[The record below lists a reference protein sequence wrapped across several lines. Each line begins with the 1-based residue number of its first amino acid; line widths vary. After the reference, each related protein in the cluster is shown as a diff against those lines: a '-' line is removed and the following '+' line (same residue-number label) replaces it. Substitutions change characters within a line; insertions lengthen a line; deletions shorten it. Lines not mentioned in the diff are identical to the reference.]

1 MCLAAGCLISGQFP
15 RQQEAAM
22 SGEDTNPDR
31 PDFTQGIPIADLA
44 EGGMIQGR
52 VGSEAVMLARNG
64 GALFAIGAECTHYH
78 GPLAEGLLVADTVRC
93 PWHHACFSLRTGAA
107 LRAPAL
113 DPVACWRVEQEN
125 GKIFVRE
132 KLEPAARPALTPTRS
147 PPRSIVIIGGG
158 AAGNAAA
165 EMLRQE
171 GYAGPVTM
179 LSADDAGPYD
189 RPNLSKDYLA
199 GNAPEEWI
207 PLRSADFYR
216 AQGIELQL
224 GARVAAIDPGGR
236 EVRLRDGRR
245 HPYDALLLASGAEPV
260 RLTIPGSELPQVYY
274 LRTLADSRALI
285 AKATASRR
293 AVVIGASFIGLEVAA
308 SLRARGLDVI
318 VVAPEAR
325 PMETLFGS
333 EVGDLVRNVHEE
345 HGVAFRL
352 GTRPA
357 AIDSNGVVLDN
368 GEHLDADL
376 VVVGIGV
383 RPETALATGAG
394 LKVDRGV
401 IVDAYLQTS
410 TPGIWAAGDVARWP
424 DRLSGENV
432 RIEHWVVAERQ
443 GQTAAR
449 NMLGARERFDSAP
462 FFWTQQH
469 DLLLSYVGHA
479 AKWDRVEIDGS
490 LAAKDCRLIY
500 WLGGRK
506 LAVLTIGRDRDSLAA
521 EIELEKLITAE
532 T

>member
-1 MCLAAGCLISGQFP
+1 
-15 RQQEAAM
+15 M
-22 SGEDTNPDR
+22 SGEETKPDR
-31 PDFTQGIPIADLA
+31 PDLSQGIPMADLG
-44 EGGMIQGR
+44 EGGMVLGQVAG
-52 VGSEAVMLARNG
+52 EAVVLARNG

-93 PWHHACFSLRTGAA
+93 PWHHACFSLRTGEA

-113 DPVACWRVEQEN
+113 DPIACWRVEQQN

-132 KLEPAARPALTPTRS
+132 KLEPAARPARTPTR
-147 PPRSIVIIGGG
+147 PPPQSIVIIGGG

-165 EMLRQE
+165 EVLRRQ

-179 LSADDAGPYD
+179 LSADDARPYD

-207 PLRSADFYR
+207 PLRPADFYHEH
-216 AQGIELQL
+216 GIDLQL
-224 GARVAAIDPGGR
+224 GARAATIDPGNR
-236 EVRLRDGRR
+236 EVLLSDGRR
-245 HPYDALLLASGAEPV
+245 YRYGALLLASGARPV
-260 RLTIPGSELPQVYY
+260 RLAIPGADLSQVHY

-285 AKATASRR
+285 AKAMASRR
-293 AVVIGASFIGLEVAA
+293 AVVIGASFIGLEAAA
-308 SLRARGLDVI
+308 SLRTRGLDVT

-325 PMETLFGS
+325 PMETLFGP
-333 EVGDLVRNVHEE
+333 EVGDLVRNVHEA
-345 HGVAFRL
+345 HGVTFRL
-352 GTRPA
+352 GVRPA
-357 AIDSNGVVLDN
+357 VIDESGVALDSGEVLA
-368 GEHLDADL
+368 ADL

-383 RPETALATGAG
+383 RPETALAAGAG
-394 LKVDRGV
+394 LTADRG
-401 IVDAYLQTS
+401 ILVDPFLETS

-424 DRLSGENV
+424 DRLSGEKV

-449 NMLGARERFDSAP
+449 NMLGGRERFDSAP

-469 DLLLSYVGHA
+469 DLVLSYVGHA

-490 LAAKDCRLIY
+490 LPAKGCRLTY

-521 EIELEKLITAE
+521 EIELEKLVTAE

>member
-1 MCLAAGCLISGQFP
+1 
-15 RQQEAAM
+15 M
-22 SGEDTNPDR
+22 SGEETNPER
-31 PDFTQGIPIADLA
+31 PDFTEGVPTSDLV
-44 EGGMIQGR
+44 EGGMILGQVAG
-52 VGSEAVMLARNG
+52 EAVVLARSG
-64 GALFAIGAECTHYH
+64 GAVFAIGAECTHYH
-78 GPLAEGLLVADTVRC
+78 GPLAEGVAVGDTIRC
-93 PWHHACFSLRTGAA
+93 PWHHACFSLRTGEA

-113 DPVACWRVEQEN
+113 DPVPCWRVEQQD
-125 GKIFVRE
+125 GKIYVRE
-132 KLEPAARPALTPTRS
+132 KLEPAARQARTPTRA
-147 PPRSIVIIGGG
+147 PPQSIVIIGGG

-165 EMLRQE
+165 EMLRRE
-171 GYAGPVTM
+171 GYAGPVTI

-224 GARVAAIDPGGR
+224 GARVAAVHPGDR
-236 EVRLRDGRR
+236 EVRLTDGSR
-245 HPYDALLLASGAEPV
+245 HTYGALLLATGAEPV
-260 RLTIPGSELPQVYY
+260 RLPVPGADLPHVHY
-274 LRTLADSRALI
+274 LRTFADSRALI
-285 AKATASRR
+285 TKATASRH

-308 SLRARGLDVI
+308 SLRARGLDVT

-325 PMETLFGS
+325 PMEALFGS
-333 EVGDLVRNVHEE
+333 DVGDLVRNVHEE
-345 HGVAFRL
+345 HGVVFHL

-357 AIDSNGVVLDN
+357 AIDRDGVVLVN

-376 VVVGIGV
+376 IVVGIGV
-383 RPETALATGAG
+383 RPETGLATGAG
-394 LKVDRGV
+394 LTADRGV
-401 IVDAYLQTS
+401 MVDAYLATS

-424 DRLSGENV
+424 DRLSGEKV

-469 DLLLSYVGHA
+469 DLMLSYVGHA
-479 AKWDRVEIDGS
+479 SKWDRVEIDGN
-490 LAAKDCRLIY
+490 LAAKDCRLTY

-521 EIELEKLITAE
+521 EIDLEALITAE